1 VLLGI
6 ALPAVTWQLA
16 APSAASVRA
25 LQVLATLFL
34 AGGVLVLAGGV
45 LGIGLHYD
53 GNASFKLE
61 NVPSTSGLQLVQ
73 KVVTGATPVLAPVSI
88 ALLGLV
94 GLAYYVSKDE
104 VARLERYVA
113 VR

>member
-1 VLLGI
+1 MPLVLLGI

-16 APSAASVRA
+16 APRAASVRA

-34 AGGVLVLAGGV
+34 AGV
-45 LGIGLHYD
+45 LGVGLHYD
-53 GNASFKLE
+53 GNTAFELE
-61 NVPSTSGLQLVQ
+61 MYPSTSGLQLVQ
-73 KVVTGATPVLAPVSI
+73 KAVTGATPVLAPGSI
-88 ALLGLV
+88 ALRGLV